1 MLSDILAF
9 LKFLF
14 DPETRGTIN
23 AISNVLAPSGNDWK
37 KQIKTVSAKFSGKD
51 TLSVAPFINTLLRD
65 FKQIGMSSREI
76 KKFTVVFNELI
87 HNAFDHGCKKNKKCK
102 VTVRCTY
109 SPWFVRIEVADN
121 GAGFDFDEIIENAEE
136 GHGLT
141 IVKKL
146 SYRIMSNKKGNAIT
160 AYLVDDKLRIRSAV
174 EKYRGYEFLV
184 VKVVSPAE
192 WSYLVTTWE
201 PLHRVVKHASQK
213 LVIIDCSRVHWA
225 TISMREFDGVV
236 SEYKAQPGRAFALI
250 VSQFTYETFDVSNF
264 KGDNFHVFLTTEDQE
279 QNAARRWLTTKAK
292 QLKVKSV

>member
-1 MLSDILAF
+1 
-9 LKFLF
+9 
-14 DPETRGTIN
+14 
-23 AISNVLAPSGNDWK
+23 
-37 KQIKTVSAKFSGKD
+37 
-51 TLSVAPFINTLLRD
+51 
-65 FKQIGMSSREI
+65 
-76 KKFTVVFNELI
+76 
-87 HNAFDHGCKKNKKCK
+87 
-102 VTVRCTY
+102 
-109 SPWFVRIEVADN
+109 
-121 GAGFDFDEIIENAEE
+121 
-136 GHGLT
+136 
-141 IVKKL
+141 
-146 SYRIMSNKKGNAIT
+146 MSNKKGNAVT

-250 VSQFTYETFDVSNF
+250 VSQFTYETFDVSKF

-279 QNAARRWLTTKAK
+279 QKAARRWLITKAK